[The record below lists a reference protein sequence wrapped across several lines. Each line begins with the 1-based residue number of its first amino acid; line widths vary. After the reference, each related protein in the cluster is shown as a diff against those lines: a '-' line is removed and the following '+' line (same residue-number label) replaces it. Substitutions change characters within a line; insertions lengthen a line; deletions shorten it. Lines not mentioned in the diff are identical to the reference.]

1 MEIKWALSII
11 RYFLIF
17 KGFPFHDMAPM
28 SLKKLF
34 TFFQKPTNPTT
45 AKLHRL
51 FHDMSFLIPLHDIK
65 NIRFSRTMSPQFI

>member
-34 TFFQKPTNPTT
+34 TSFEKPINPSPI
-45 AKLHRL
+45 RL
-51 FHDMSFLIPLHDIK
+51 YGLFYDMSLKSLIFYYIPLKKK
-65 NIRFSRTMSPQFI
+65 NALKR